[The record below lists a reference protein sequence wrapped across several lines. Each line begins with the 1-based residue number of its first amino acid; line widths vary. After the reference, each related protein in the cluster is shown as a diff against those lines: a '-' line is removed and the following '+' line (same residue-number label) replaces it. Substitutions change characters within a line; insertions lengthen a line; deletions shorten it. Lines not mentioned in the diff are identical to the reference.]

1 MTRSSPSVE
10 QKWDILEDVKALRVV
25 VADDHNLTLQGVSD
39 SLLSHGISIV
49 GRGQSAAE
57 AVSLVKEHTP
67 DALVTDLDFGPGPTG
82 LDIATSLRS
91 SFPKLGIVL
100 LSAYGDPRLHSESL
114 VSAPAGL
121 IYVIKQQVG
130 STSQLADAIVSAIDK
145 AAKAEQGE
153 LPSTNLTSAQV
164 SVLRL
169 VAKGLSNQAIAE
181 ELSITEDSVSKAIH
195 RMLKRLGISQNSKLN
210 SRAAL
215 LQSYFDMI
223 GGKS

>member
-1 MTRSSPSVE
+1 MARSFCS
-10 QKWDILEDVKALRVV
+10 QKEKWVILRGVNPLRVV
-25 VADDHNLTLQGVSD
+25 VADDHSLTLQGVSD

-49 GRGQSAAE
+49 GRAQSAAE

-82 LDIATSLRS
+82 LDIATSLRV

-114 VSAPAGL
+114 VAAPAGL
-121 IYVIKQQVG
+121 IYLIKQQVG
-130 STSQLADAIVSAIDK
+130 STSQLARAIESSIDK
-145 AAKAEQGE
+145 ANKAEQGQ
-153 LPSTNLTSAQV
+153 LPTINLTSRQI

-169 VAKGLSNQAIAE
+169 VARGLSNHAIAE
-181 ELSITEDSVSKAIH
+181 ELSVTEDSVSKTIN
-195 RMLKRLGISQNSKLN
+195 RMLKRLEIAQNSSVN

-223 GGKS
+223 GAN